1 MNTEIE
7 EKDMDQIH
15 DLITKIN
22 QNSVQLNEDIR
33 NLNNLVH
40 VVMGEGVRFPEFR
53 RREYP

>member
-1 MNTEIE
+1 MKQEIE

-53 RREYP
+53 RGD